1 MCGLT
6 VKYTRKRVLERSVG
20 EVLHYCASGFEDLSH
35 EYFTLKNVTHTVETM
50 IKLSECNGMCHL
62 FLSEICKSKTFI
74 PL

>member
-50 IKLSECNGMCHL
+50 IKLSLNATVCVI
-62 FLSEICKSKTFI
+62 FF
-74 PL
+74 